1 MPIMVATNEGA
12 TKLNTSNT
20 TAPTPTIYTGICV
33 RVVGPYSQVEQFRK
47 WFKESFATWSTP
59 FRSKGYDLGGRA
71 RRDGGALWVYID
83 MKGSARDLI
92 GNLVELF
99 EWDFPGLRIA
109 SGSASERSNWY
120 FDSCNGAVTA
130 LVERFT
136 DTNGQEWRGRHGAY
150 EAVPFEDEDEAELPN
165 EPETRPGNVF
175 PQPAGDIAGDYSLT
189 IY

>member
-1 MPIMVATNEGA
+1 V
-12 TKLNTSNT
+12 
-20 TAPTPTIYTGICV
+20 
-33 RVVGPYSQVEQFRK
+33 
-47 WFKESFATWSTP
+47 TWSTP
-59 FRSKGYDLGGRA
+59 FRSKGCDLGGRA

-92 GNLVELF
+92 GKLVELF
-99 EWDFPGLRIA
+99 ERDFPGLRIA

-120 FDSCNGAVTA
+120 FDSCNGEVTA

-136 DTNGQEWRGRHGAY
+136 DTNGQEWPGRHGAY
-150 EAVPFEDEDEAELPN
+150 EAVSFEDEGEAELPNEGEAELPN
-165 EPETRPGNVF
+165 EPETRSGNVF